1 MRKMGTT
8 QLKSISMA
16 IELHNLPDRRVANHS
31 GERVARATR
40 YGQEI
45 RLPKIASL
53 VI

>member
-8 QLKSISMA
+8 QSKLISMA
-16 IELHNLPDRRVANHS
+16 VELHNLPDRMVANHF
-31 GERVARATR
+31 GECMARATR

-45 RLPKIASL
+45 RLPKMASL